1 MRIQSTLGPLKVLN
15 AHLNTYPTPINLSY
29 AYNFGSLAG
38 IVLFSQIITGILLAM
53 HYVGHVDLAFAS
65 VVHLMTDVPSGMIL
79 RYAHANG
86 ASLFFVVVYIHILR
100 GIYYSSGNQ
109 PREAV
114 WITGVV
120 ILLVMVITAFIGYI
134 YYSQK
139 WIFNDA
145 IILNLIKTACR
156 LKIQFISFLGENS
169 PPVALKLNLRFNFN
183 ARARRFVSPPPY
195 SGGLTNLRPSLREGG
210 RQVLHLLS
218 QRQEVHRSPSG
229 SPFALAKG
237 DATCLNLLDGVYK
250 LHLCCIAPLPITLN
264 TKDHIKINITPV
276 KSYYNLHLTET
287 QLKIQK
293 ENSKKAGV
301 YLIVNNVNSNFYVG
315 SAITNRINTRFRNH
329 CIHLKSSN
337 KPLLRAIRK
346 YGIQNFSFHIVE
358 YFKGFVHKENLK
370 LNHLKLLELETYYI
384 SSLKPIYNILT
395 IAGSSFGY
403 KHTEESINK
412 IKSNYSQ
419 VRKDT
424 IGNLNKGK
432 PLSNDTKNKLKSI
445 ALNRF
450 ADKDFKDEFLLMNKY
465 NLFKGKNVI
474 LCSMAG
480 NTLSEY
486 SSIQQVSQVFSCD
499 RKTVRKY
506 LNSGKLFKKLGYL
519 KIKPSTNE

>member
-1 MRIQSTLGPLKVLN
+1 MRLHHRLGPLKVLN
-15 AHLNTYPTPINLSY
+15 NHLNVYPTPMNLSY

-38 IVLFSQIITGILLAM
+38 LLLASQIITGILLAM
-53 HYVGHVDLAFAS
+53 HYVGHVDLAFNS
-65 VVHLMTDVPSGMIL
+65 VIHLMNDVPSGMIL

-86 ASLFFVVVYIHILR
+86 ASLFFIVVYIHILR
-100 GIYYSSGNQ
+100 GVYYSSGNQ

-120 ILLVMVITAFIGYI
+120 ILLVMVLTAFIGYTI
-134 YYSQK
+134 NSQK

-145 IILNLIKTACR
+145 IILNLNKTPC
-156 LKIQFISFLGENS
+156 
-169 PPVALKLNLRFNFN
+169 FNVF
-183 ARARRFVSPPPY
+183 
-195 SGGLTNLRPSLREGG
+195 
-210 RQVLHLLS
+210 
-218 QRQEVHRSPSG
+218 
-229 SPFALAKG
+229 
-237 DATCLNLLDGVYK
+237 DGVYK

-293 ENSKKAGV
+293 ENSQKAGV

-315 SAITNRINTRFRNH
+315 SAITNRINNRFRNH
-329 CIHLKSSN
+329 CVNLKSSN

-403 KHTEESINK
+403 KQKSINK
-412 IKSNYSQ
+412 MKSNYSQ
-419 VRKDT
+419 ERKDT

-432 PLSNDTKNKLKSI
+432 PLSNDTKNKLQLI
-445 ALNRF
+445 GLNRF
-450 ADKDFKDEFLLMNKY
+450 ADKAFKDEFLLKNKD
-465 NLFKGKNVI
+465 NLFKGKNLI
-474 LCSMAG
+474 LCNMAG
-480 NTLSEY
+480 DTLSEY

-519 KIKPSTNE
+519 KIKPSTKEFFL